1 MYIMYHN
8 ECLQKL
14 DTSGEMRGM
23 QYLAQE
29 FDAYFFLL
37 LFANY

>member
-1 MYIMYHN
+1 MYNEHGRQDMYIMYHN

-23 QYLAQE
+23 QYLA
-29 FDAYFFLL
+29 
-37 LFANY
+37 